1 MEGARARRRDQLRG
15 IHARA
20 MGLIAIRYPTGRS
33 ACQQFACSLLP
44 RRNDWVCKH
53 NGEQECHTSPPNPN
67 SDRDR
72 QGPLCTGQ
80 PLLLL
85 SHAKQ
90 DDISTEGVTGFHYL
104 HTPQTTKLKKSQDL
118 DSPAPLIPGFYR
130 VSCPSGP
137 DPWTDSCSPLSFGAT
152 GAHPRIS
159 QSANLSLT
167 ASTNQLP
174 LPTISDTAAT
184 DGLAGKILYLMHAPL
199 QSKCCSSLHET
210 DATVGKRAAG

>member
-1 MEGARARRRDQLRG
+1 MHTRPASMPASKTRPQRWGAPGQGGRDQLRG

-90 DDISTEGVTGFHYL
+90 DDISTEGVTGSHYL
-104 HTPQTTKLKKSQDL
+104 RTPQATKLKKESRPRLPSTAD
-118 DSPAPLIPGFYR
+118 PG
-130 VSCPSGP
+130 
-137 DPWTDSCSPLSFGAT
+137 
-152 GAHPRIS
+152 
-159 QSANLSLT
+159 
-167 ASTNQLP
+167 
-174 LPTISDTAAT
+174 
-184 DGLAGKILYLMHAPL
+184 PL
-199 QSKCCSSLHET
+199 QGLLPIWPGPLRRLMLASLVRRHGSTPWDLAFCKFEPHSLNEPT
-210 DATVGKRAAG
+210 TTPYYF